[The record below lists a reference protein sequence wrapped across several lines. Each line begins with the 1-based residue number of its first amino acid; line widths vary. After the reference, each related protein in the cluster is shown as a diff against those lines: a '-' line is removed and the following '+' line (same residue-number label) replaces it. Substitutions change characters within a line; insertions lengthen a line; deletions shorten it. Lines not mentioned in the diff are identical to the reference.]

1 MNTDPEEK
9 VIHPDLEWL
18 VEKWTQQIND
28 AHANLSEEEKD
39 SNRKKAQ
46 KIIDLLNG
54 TLDAVEGNSHMP
66 IVYLK
71 RSKYATDEQYEAIL
85 KMFENE

>member
-1 MNTDPEEK
+1 M
-9 VIHPDLEWL
+9 
-18 VEKWTQQIND
+18 
-28 AHANLSEEEKD
+28 S
-39 SNRKKAQ
+39 RKTPA
-46 KIIDLLNG
+46 IY
-54 TLDAVEGNSHMP
+54 AVEGNSHMP